1 MAKSPAKKKAR
12 KAPAQAPESSTE
24 SGDEPAA
31 PPPAKTKKLDAKKTA
46 AAKSRDPK
54 FNNRRGGGGKFSRG
68 LVSSTP
74 LVESSNLESSNDST
88 DEEDE
93 DFDETNEPEAPEAEN
108 EEVDDS
114 EPSSVA
120 PNEAPKVA
128 PQAEEPAKR
137 TTMSQKAG
145 LTFPTLKVLRSLKEG
160 QYADRIQ
167 KSE

>member
-24 SGDEPAA
+24 SGDESAA

-46 AAKSRDPK
+46 AAKPRAPK
-54 FNNRRGGGGKFSRG
+54 FNQKGGGGKFSRNG
-68 LVSSTP
+68 PASSTP
-74 LVESSNLESSNDST
+74 LVEPANLESSDDST
-88 DEEDE
+88 DE
-93 DFDETNEPEAPEAEN
+93 DFDDTNQPEAQAEN
-108 EEVDDS
+108 EEENSDS

-120 PNEAPKVA
+120 PQPQAPK
-128 PQAEEPAKR
+128 AEEQAKR
-137 TTMSQKAG
+137 TTMAQKSG

-160 QYADRIQ
+160 RYADRIQ